1 MALNTDEE
9 TWRKFAKSSNLKT
22 CYKILNRARISTQE
36 KNWALCRYSWLPT
49 TRLIAIKVCSYKR

>member
-22 CYKILNRARISTQE
+22 CYKSLNRARISTLE
-36 KNWALCRYSWLPT
+36 KNLVLSKYFWLPT